1 MIRTRIIGTGSY
13 VPPDILTND
22 NLSEMVD
29 TSDEWIKTR
38 TGICNRHIA
47 KDMDNAD
54 MAYNAARNAVE
65 DAHIEASNIGLII
78 VATSTPDYAFPNQ
91 ASLVQSKLK
100 AVNAMCFDVSAACSG
115 FITALDI
122 AASMLKTGSYKYAL
136 VIGSEKM
143 SEIVNWKDRSV
154 CVLFGDGAGAV
165 VLKAVDNNTEDDTGV
180 SAGHERG
187 IIDSNIYNDG
197 TGASVLT
204 GGRRFSDSCSTDIF
218 IHMDGQEVFKFAVKS
233 VPTAIETLLHN
244 NNMDVNDVD
253 KFILHQANVR
263 IIESVAKRLKA
274 DKDKFPV
281 NLNEYGNTS
290 SASIPILLDE
300 LNRNGSLK
308 QGEKLVLA
316 GFGAGLSW
324 GSILLVW

>member
-1 MIRTRIIGTGSY
+1 MTTKIIGTGSY
-13 VPPDILTND
+13 VPAQIVTND
-22 NLSEMVD
+22 DLSKIVETND
-29 TSDEWIKTR
+29 QWIRSR
-38 TGICNRHIA
+38 TGIGERRIA
-47 KDMDNAD
+47 TDDSTSD
-54 MAYNAARNAVE
+54 MAAKAAKKA
-65 DAHIEASNIGLII
+65 IEQAGIDPAQIDLII
-78 VATSTPDYAFPNQ
+78 LGTSSPDYCFPNGACEIQ
-91 ASLVQSKLK
+91 AKVG
-100 AVNAMCFDVSAACSG
+100 AVNAACFDISSACTGFVFALSTAHAYISSG
-115 FITALDI
+115 LYKTALVVGADLL
-122 AASMLKTGSYKYAL
+122 SKL
-136 VIGSEKM
+136 VD
-143 SEIVNWKDRSV
+143 WTDRST
-154 CVLFGDGAGAV
+154 CVLFGDGAGAAV
-165 VLKAVDNNTEDDTGV
+165 VTAAEN
-180 SAGHERG
+180 G
-187 IIDSNIYNDG
+187 IIGLNMHSN
-197 TGASVLT
+197 GAKGGVLT
-204 GGRRFSDSCSTDIF
+204 CGSRSTGNF
-218 IHMDGQEVFKFAVKS
+218 LLGKKPELGYMTMDGQEVFKFAVKS

-244 NNMDVNDVD
+244 NNMNVDDVD

>member
-47 KDMDNAD
+47 KDMNNAD

-65 DAHIEASNIGLII
+65 DACIEASNIGLII
-78 VATSTPDYAFPNQ
+78 VATSTPDCAFPNQ
-91 ASLVQSKLK
+91 ASLVQAKLK

-308 QGEKLVLA
+308 QEEKLVLA